1 MNVLKYIGCIGL
13 ACAILASCKDY
24 DSAYSDVP
32 MTNNAIVFDGSILEY
47 LEQGDPDLGVDYDSM
62 LFVINNIPG
71 LRDSLAQTN
80 NLKTVFAVPNS
91 CFQEAMLRLN
101 NYRAEKERGGPLS
114 LQDFMIEP
122 FVVIEERPGPV
133 PDSTIIIEHH
143 YDYRLQLDSL
153 ISRYILEGDINTQSL
168 SDYPDGLDT
177 REFKFSYLMHV
188 LFQRQFASGIE
199 NMGQRRI
206 ILSDKN
212 GTQLDEM
219 WDRSE
224 TQAIDIQTHNGYVHV
239 LVNGH
244 EFGFSKL
251 IANFQNYGNE
261 YIFD

>member
-1 MNVLKYIGCIGL
+1 
-13 ACAILASCKDY
+13 
-24 DSAYSDVP
+24 
-32 MTNNAIVFDGSILEY
+32 
-47 LEQGDPDLGVDYDSM
+47 
-62 LFVINNIPG
+62 
-71 LRDSLAQTN
+71 
-80 NLKTVFAVPNS
+80 
-91 CFQEAMLRLN
+91 
-101 NYRAEKERGGPLS
+101 
-114 LQDFMIEP
+114 
-122 FVVIEERPGPV
+122 
-133 PDSTIIIEHH
+133 
-143 YDYRLQLDSL
+143 
-153 ISRYILEGDINTQSL
+153 
-168 SDYPDGLDT
+168 
-177 REFKFSYLMHV
+177 MHV